1 MHIEKRST
9 EVSRCKCQTL
19 LDQTAVL
26 SAMTYVDLNPIR
38 AQICDRLED
47 SLHTSA
53 RARLDTIEKDQTR
66 ADQSLAPVLGVPGLC
81 VLAMSQRDYLDL
93 VDHTGR
99 RIHSGKRGAITGPPP
114 AALARLGHSAE
125 RWQATGSGRGLRVLQ
140 GHRRGRPHR
149 EGP

>member
-53 RARLDTIEKDQTR
+53 RARLDTIEKDPTR
-66 ADQSLAPVLGVPGLC
+66 ADQPLAPVLGVPGLR
-81 VLAMSQRDYLDL
+81 VLAMSQRNYCCAPISNR
-93 VDHTGR
+93 TACRIICRTNR
-99 RIHSGKRGAITGPPP
+99 RILSRFATLLSHAQKVWSDCYRTLCRFAI
-114 AALARLGHSAE
+114 ARCAG
-125 RWQATGSGRGLRVLQ
+125 VLS
-140 GHRRGRPHR
+140 
-149 EGP
+149 

>member
-1 MHIEKRST
+1 MLA
-9 EVSRCKCQTL
+9 CQTL

-53 RARLDTIEKDQTR
+53 RARLDTIEKDPTR
-66 ADQSLAPVLGVPGLC
+66 ADQPPVLGVPGLC

-99 RIHSGKRGAITGPPP
+99 RIHPGKRGAITGPPP
-114 AALARLGHSAE
+114 AALAYYGEWRYFFCRCARS
-125 RWQATGSGRGLRVLQ
+125 
-140 GHRRGRPHR
+140 
-149 EGP
+149 

>member
-9 EVSRCKCQTL
+9 EVSRCKCQIL

-47 SLHTSA
+47 SLYTSA

-66 ADQSLAPVLGVPGLC
+66 ADQPLAPVLGVPGLC

-99 RIHSGKRGAITGPPP
+99 RIHPGKRGAITGQNDNGHPLCRSFPHKTD
-114 AALARLGHSAE
+114 AVFRL
-125 RWQATGSGRGLRVLQ
+125 T
-140 GHRRGRPHR
+140 
-149 EGP
+149 